1 MSLLSYCEKFPTA
14 LPKWRPAETVNVQVV
29 DTFSSQQSES
39 TRKWCVREDEDK
51 KVRNERRS
59 CKTEPYE
66 TVVVSTEGIVF
77 GMEEMRKVISD
88 QRRGE
93 NKLQ

>member
-1 MSLLSYCEKFPTA
+1 M
-14 LPKWRPAETVNVQVV
+14 
-29 DTFSSQQSES
+29 
-39 TRKWCVREDEDK
+39 RKRCVREEGNK
-51 KVRNERRS
+51 KVKTRS
-59 CKTEPYE
+59 CETENPYE

-77 GMEEMRKVISD
+77 GMEEMRKVISN